1 MEKTPPRLRGLSG
14 TTHPL
19 PCVGASI
26 RSRVWLSTWLSST
39 PNLAGMDGN
48 RTHPGRL
55 SSAPQTVL
63 KTAGLASTAVHQR
76 PPEFGYY
83 LADSKVVRPLPQ
95 LYSKSAVILAVSL
108 AVNRSLRAAE
118 NYPIRV
124 RWVAAACRHIA
135 PACVHETT
143 QAHGDGQRL
152 SKEPC
157 RRMSTSNHSSG
168 TPSLIEADQIPS

>member
-1 MEKTPPRLRGLSG
+1 MDARPAVFKTVCGALLRRPGWVRF
-14 TTHPL
+14 P
-19 PCVGASI
+19 SI
-26 RSRVWLSTWLSST
+26 PATSRGYDSQGDSQK
-39 PNLAGMDGN
+39 
-48 RTHPGRL
+48 
-55 SSAPQTVL
+55 PQTVL
-63 KTAGLASTAVHQR
+63 KTAGLASTAVHQC

-95 LYSKSAVILAVSL
+95 LYSKLAVILAVSL
-108 AVNRSLRAAE
+108 AVNRSLRPAE
-118 NYPIRV
+118 NYLIRI
-124 RWVAAACRHIA
+124 RWVAAACRHLA

-143 QAHGDGQRL
+143 QPHGDGQRL